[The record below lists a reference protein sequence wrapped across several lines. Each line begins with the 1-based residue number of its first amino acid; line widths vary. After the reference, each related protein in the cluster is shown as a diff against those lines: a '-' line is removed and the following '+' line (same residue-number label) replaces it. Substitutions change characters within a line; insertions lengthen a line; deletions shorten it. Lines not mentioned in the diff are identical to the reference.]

1 MPTNE
6 ILEVGEWI
14 GRFEG
19 LNVVDHR
26 FNELIANDVD
36 LLHRLGEFFLLP
48 VEFVFLVVNEDGQK
62 NSENVLILC
71 DRDPARFVR
80 AKQIPSA
87 PIVDSLPKR
96 NKEDLDSQ
104 WEKEDLDSQWEK
116 EDLDSQWEK
125 EDLDS

>member
-14 GRFEG
+14 GRLEG

-26 FNELIANDVD
+26 FNELITNDVD
-36 LLHRLGEFFLLP
+36 LLHRLGEFFLLA

-80 AKQIPSA
+80 AQQIPSA

-96 NKEDLDSQ
+96 NLHRGRSM
-104 WEKEDLDSQWEK
+104 LFTRP
-116 EDLDSQWEK
+116 
-125 EDLDS
+125 